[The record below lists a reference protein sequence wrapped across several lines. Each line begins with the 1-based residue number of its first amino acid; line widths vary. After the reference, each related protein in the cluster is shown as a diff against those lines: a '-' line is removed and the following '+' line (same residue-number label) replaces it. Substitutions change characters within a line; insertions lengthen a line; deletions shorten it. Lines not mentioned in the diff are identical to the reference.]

1 VAEEHHVV
9 NVLELNEVHDIG
21 YVRIQVDLGRSEVH
35 LLAEAGESGGVDI
48 VAQNEV
54 EAPYLVQ
61 AYRR

>member
-1 VAEEHHVV
+1 
-9 NVLELNEVHDIG
+9 VHDIG

-35 LLAEAGESGGVDI
+35 PLAEAGESSGVDI